1 MNAKVAAGV
10 MIEVVVVVDKE
21 EDEVVD
27 DGQLE

>member
-21 EDEVVD
+21 VDEVVD

>member
-10 MIEVVVVVDKE
+10 MIEVVVAVDKE
-21 EDEVVD
+21 VDEVVD